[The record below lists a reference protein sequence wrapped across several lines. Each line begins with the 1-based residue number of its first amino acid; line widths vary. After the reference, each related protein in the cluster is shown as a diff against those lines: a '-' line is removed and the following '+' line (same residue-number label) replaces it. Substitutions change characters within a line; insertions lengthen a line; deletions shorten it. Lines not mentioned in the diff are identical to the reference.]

1 MIDYFTVRTLQDT
14 FRNDA
19 LEASPPMNM
28 YIEHPDLVT
37 GLFSQMTSSK
47 GFAIKFKFLK
57 QLKRKIFHF

>member
-1 MIDYFTVRTLQDT
+1 MMYPNWHMIDYFTVRQLQDT

-19 LEASPPMNM
+19 LDTSPPMNQ

-47 GFAIKFKFLK
+47 GC
-57 QLKRKIFHF
+57 